1 MEARMNP
8 TVPLNADSPAWRV
21 QTWIAF
27 VLSLGATS
35 IGVYALPLEV
45 WPRAFIGIG
54 LWFTVSST
62 FALAKAERDR
72 HEAAKLSSKVA
83 EHQVE
88 RVLRDLSKEAA

>member
-1 MEARMNP
+1 MHSI
-8 TVPLNADSPAWRV
+8 VPLNADTPAWRV

-27 VLSLGATS
+27 VLSLAATC
-35 IGVYALPLEV
+35 IGIYALPIDA
-45 WPRAFIGIG
+45 WPRAFVGLG
-54 LWFTVSST
+54 LWFTVSSC

-72 HEAAKLSSKVA
+72 HESAKLSSTVT

>member
-1 MEARMNP
+1 MMSQ
-8 TVPLNADSPAWRV
+8 TVSLTSDTPAWRF
-21 QTWIAF
+21 QTWAAF

-35 IGVYALPLEV
+35 IGIWWLPLGV
-45 WPRAFIGIG
+45 WEKSFVALG
-54 LWFTVSST
+54 LWFTVSSS

-72 HEAAKLSSKVA
+72 HEAHKLTSKVA

>member
-1 MEARMNP
+1 MN
-8 TVPLNADSPAWRV
+8 TTIPLTADSPAWRF
-21 QTWIAF
+21 QTWAAF
-27 VLSLGATS
+27 VLSLGATTL
-35 IGVYALPLEV
+35 GVWWLSVGPWEK
-45 WPRAFIGIG
+45 AFLGIG

-72 HEAAKLSSKVA
+72 HESAKLSTRVA

>member
-1 MEARMNP
+1 MHS
-8 TVPLNADSPAWRV
+8 TVSLNADTPAWRV
-21 QTWIAF
+21 QCWVAF
-27 VLSLGATS
+27 VLAVLSTTLG
-35 IGVYALPLEV
+35 IYALPLDT

-54 LWFTVSST
+54 LWFTVSSS

-72 HEAAKLSSKVA
+72 HESSKLSAKVT

>member
-1 MEARMNP
+1 MHT
-8 TVPLNADSPAWRV
+8 TVPLNSDSPAWRV

-27 VLSLGATS
+27 VLSLGSTS
-35 IGVYALPLEV
+35 IGIYALPLEA
-45 WPRAFIGIG
+45 WPRAFVGLG
-54 LWFTVSST
+54 LWFTVSSC

-72 HEAAKLSSKVA
+72 HESAKLSSKVA